1 MNERLREVTLSNQS
15 ISKSYSDP
23 TAWTTPATAATPGR
37 SILNQD
43 LSPESIICENETP
56 SSDALEEEIRE
67 VNRHTNTVEFHGS
80 TSSAA
85 ALGHLQRAREPV
97 QQQNVPPNRYMHAF
111 SDHPPASI
119 IGHGH
124 GGNGKARTSLI
135 STLHNPNFYPS
146 QLQTPIHDG
155 DKYLTDYT
163 QQGSSTSDNR
173 FYFEYAHVFMEGY
186 FENLHFIHPLIDKE
200 NFVLRAHNLW
210 FDKDPQ
216 TDNGFIALYLS
227 LLSLGALIRAWDQ
240 PTLGGLTR
248 FEWSRK
254 LFAEAQG
261 YLNTWCFTNNLEIVQ
276 ALYLMV
282 CLPFPKE
289 GEMMLTMCLGQDL
302 SE

>member
-1 MNERLREVTLSNQS
+1 MSA
-15 ISKSYSDP
+15 P
-23 TAWTTPATAATPGR
+23 AWTTPGTVATPGR
-37 SILNQD
+37 SILNQE

-67 VNRHTNTVEFHGS
+67 VNRHTNAIEFHGN

-85 ALGHLQRAREPV
+85 ALGHLQRAREPT
-97 QQQNVPPNRYMHAF
+97 QHTAPRDRYRQHAF
-111 SDHPPASI
+111 SDQHPANI
-119 IGHGH
+119 TGYAV
-124 GGNGKARTSLI
+124 NGKPKSSLI
-135 STLHNPNFYPS
+135 STLHNPNFYTS
-146 QLQTPIHDG
+146 QLQTPLHDS
-155 DKYLTDYT
+155 DKYLTDYN
-163 QQGSSTSDNR
+163 QGGNTSDNR

-210 FDKDPQ
+210 FGKNPQ
-216 TDNGFIALYLS
+216 ADSSFIALYLS

-240 PTLGGLTR
+240 PRLGGLTR

-261 YLNTWCFTNNLEIVQ
+261 HLNTWCFTNDLEIVQ

-282 CLPFPKE
+282 CLCSSGK
-289 GEMMLTMCLGQDL
+289 GDGAN
-302 SE
+302 SV

>member
-1 MNERLREVTLSNQS
+1 M
-15 ISKSYSDP
+15 
-23 TAWTTPATAATPGR
+23 
-37 SILNQD
+37 
-43 LSPESIICENETP
+43 SPESIICENETP

-67 VNRHTNTVEFHGS
+67 VNRHTNAIEFHGN

-97 QQQNVPPNRYMHAF
+97 QQNVAPNRYMHAF
-111 SDHPPASI
+111 ADHSPAAIS
-119 IGHGH
+119 GHGDGH
-124 GGNGKARTSLI
+124 GGNGKPKSSLI
-135 STLHNPNFYPS
+135 STLHNPNFYTS
-146 QLQTPIHDG
+146 QLQTPHHDG

-163 QQGSSTSDNR
+163 QGGNTPDNR

-210 FDKDPQ
+210 FGKNPQ
-216 TDNGFIALYLS
+216 TDSSFIALYLS

-240 PTLGGLTR
+240 PRLGGLTR

-282 CLPFPKE
+282 CLLSRGGK
-289 GEMMLTMCLGQDL
+289 GEMMLTVCVGEDL